1 MGGGKASLQSI
12 VNKIKKTVG
21 AGFKHIDWTHD
32 WRSPGKTKKKYFYDW
47 KIEIYNSDKIKYMI
61 KIMKL

>member
-32 WRSPGKTKKKYFYDW
+32 WRSPGKTKKNTF
-47 KIEIYNSDKIKYMI
+47 MTGR
-61 KIMKL
+61 